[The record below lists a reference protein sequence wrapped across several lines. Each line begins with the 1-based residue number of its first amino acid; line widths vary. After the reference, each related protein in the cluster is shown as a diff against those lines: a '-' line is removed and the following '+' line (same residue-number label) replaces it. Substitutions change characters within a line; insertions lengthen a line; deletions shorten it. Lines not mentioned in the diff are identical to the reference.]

1 LKKREKLHQIANSD
15 ESGALEGICIDG
27 QCSVDAGQI
36 RFVKSGG
43 VQMISSILGLQL
55 VTHARALLNA
65 AIQGS
70 LYSTMASVGL
80 LGQMNRSQRFV
91 AYLGRSTNGATHG
104 IGRISAILGVL
115 VIIMAGLSIDM
126 RAKRHQK
133 LRSDLRNVEEKYV
146 EYYRDLSNQAISL
159 RDGFGNVDGATT
171 PITFVTFKTCH
182 GTYFRAH
189 PGGEGATIDLQT
201 AIGPW
206 EKFTME

>member
-1 LKKREKLHQIANSD
+1 MEQLWQYLMGTDSEACSIEEDALLNTGLQKIQQLHQIANSD

-27 QCSVDAGQI
+27 QWSVDAGQI
-36 RFVKSGG
+36 RFVNSGG

-55 VTHARALLNA
+55 VIHARALLNA

-91 AYLGRSTNGATHG
+91 AYLGRSTN
-104 IGRISAILGVL
+104 V
-115 VIIMAGLSIDM
+115 
-126 RAKRHQK
+126 
-133 LRSDLRNVEEKYV
+133 
-146 EYYRDLSNQAISL
+146 SL
-159 RDGFGNVDGATT
+159 QDGFGNVDGTTT

-189 PGGEGATIDLQT
+189 PGGEGATIDL
-201 AIGPW
+201 
-206 EKFTME
+206 

>member
-1 LKKREKLHQIANSD
+1 
-15 ESGALEGICIDG
+15 
-27 QCSVDAGQI
+27 
-36 RFVKSGG
+36 
-43 VQMISSILGLQL
+43 MISSILGLQL
-55 VTHARALLNA
+55 VIHARALLNA

-206 EKFTME
+206 EKFTIVNQGGNVVALKTCHGTYVRAHPGGEGATIDLQTAIGPWEKFTME